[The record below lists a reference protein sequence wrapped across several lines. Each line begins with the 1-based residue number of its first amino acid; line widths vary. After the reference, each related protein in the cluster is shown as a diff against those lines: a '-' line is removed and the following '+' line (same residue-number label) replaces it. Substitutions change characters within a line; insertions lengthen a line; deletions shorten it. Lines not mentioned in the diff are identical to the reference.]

1 MRAPEFHFF
10 RGKRLEKQV
19 KKCKN
24 RQRKTDWVAL
34 EKQPI
39 GIIKERGNYNM
50 DFEKIQVFEEKKLKG
65 FEINKKL
72 SEYYKKIGKERKSKI
87 IRECANFLMFKVYE
101 GEQKERKLQRANFC
115 KHPLCLMCSWR
126 LSLKRHR
133 ELEEAL
139 KLIRQEDEKSRFYF
153 LTLTV
158 RNWKNI
164 NKDKVKR
171 LQKQGVEFIRKVLKT
186 NSYYVS
192 LEITIGKDG
201 NYHPHLHAVVHTE
214 KYLST
219 TIDWIAMYRGAW
231 GKIVGE
237 RKMDYQILTLYPI
250 ANGEEGEKNLHEV
263 TKYILKPQMEIS
275 REMLINVSKSI
286 ENVKKGFS
294 SGEIRKALLEAK
306 KGLYERDKEE
316 LEKLEEKSWEI
327 EFYKWVNNKYLL
339 S

>member
-1 MRAPEFHFF
+1 ME
-10 RGKRLEKQV
+10 
-19 KKCKN
+19 
-24 RQRKTDWVAL
+24 
-34 EKQPI
+34 
-39 GIIKERGNYNM
+39 
-50 DFEKIQVFEEKKLKG
+50 FEKLQVFEEKKLKG

-72 SEYYKKIGKERKSKI
+72 SEYYKKIRKERKSKT

-101 GEQKERKLQRANFC
+101 GEQEERKLQRANFC
-115 KHPLCLMCSWR
+115 KHPLCLMCSWK

-139 KLIRQEDEKSRFYF
+139 KIIRQEDEKSRFYF

-158 RNWKNI
+158 KNWEI
-164 NKDKVKR
+164 IDKEKIKR

-192 LEITIGKDG
+192 LEITIGQDG

-214 KYLST
+214 NYLNT

-237 RKMDYQILTLYPI
+237 KKMGYQILTLYPI
-250 ANGEEGEKNLHEV
+250 ANGVEGEKNLHEV

-294 SGEIRKALLEAK
+294 SGKVRKALKGAVR
-306 KGLYERDKEE
+306 GLYERDRDE
-316 LEKLEEKSWEI
+316 LEKLEEKNWKI
-327 EFYKWVNNKYLL
+327 EFYRWVNNKYLL
-339 S
+339 EEGQE